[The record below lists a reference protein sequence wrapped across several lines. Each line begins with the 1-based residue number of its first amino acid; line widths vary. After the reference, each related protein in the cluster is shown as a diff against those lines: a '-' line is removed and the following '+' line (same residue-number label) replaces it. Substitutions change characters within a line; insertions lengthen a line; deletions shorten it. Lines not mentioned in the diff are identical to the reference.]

1 MYNKKMLTNFYED
14 LSSSEIKRI
23 SKKTVLIFP
32 FSSIEQHG
40 SHLPINTDKKILEGI
55 LSEFNIKYSSKKYL
69 IMPQIYI
76 GSASEH
82 KSYDGTL
89 SLNSVDF
96 IQYSI
101 KIIEQLCKKKFKN
114 IFLLNSHGGQISHL
128 DIIGKEL
135 KAKYDVTIVK
145 GTYFLFDDFKGII
158 SRKEKEYG
166 YHGGEF
172 ETSLMLYL
180 FPELV
185 DLDKLTSYEY
195 STDLKSKKIIT
206 LEKNIKKSWLTEEIS
221 KSGIIGNPSKSNQDK
236 GRKIV
241 LKVIN
246 YINKI
251 VNELYN

>member
-1 MYNKKMLTNFYED
+1 M
-14 LSSSEIKRI
+14 
-23 SKKTVLIFP
+23 
-32 FSSIEQHG
+32 
-40 SHLPINTDKKILEGI
+40 
-55 LSEFNIKYSSKKYL
+55 
-69 IMPQIYI
+69 
-76 GSASEH
+76 
-82 KSYDGTL
+82 
-89 SLNSVDF
+89 
-96 IQYSI
+96 
-101 KIIEQLCKKKFKN
+101 
-114 IFLLNSHGGQISHL
+114 
-128 DIIGKEL
+128 
-135 KAKYDVTIVK
+135 TIVK

-185 DLDKLTSYEY
+185 NMDKLTSYEY
-195 STDLKSKKIIT
+195 STDLKSTKIIT
-206 LEKNIKKSWLTEEIS
+206 LEKKIKKSWLTEEIS

>member
-1 MYNKKMLTNFYED
+1 MLTNFYED
-14 LSSSEIKRI
+14 FSSSEIKRI
-23 SKKTVLIFP
+23 NKKTVLIFP

-40 SHLPINTDKKILEGI
+40 SHLPISTDKKILEGI
-55 LSEFNIKYSSKKYL
+55 INKFNSKFASNKYL

-82 KSYDGTL
+82 KSYEGTI

-101 KIIEQLCKKKFKN
+101 KIIEQFCKKKFKN
-114 IFLLNSHGGQISHL
+114 ILLLNSHGGQISHL

-135 KAKYDVTIVK
+135 KSKYNITIVK

-172 ETSLMLYL
+172 ETSLALYAL
-180 FPELV
+180 PNIV
-185 DLDKLTSYEY
+185 RLDKLQSSNEIGIQ
-195 STDLKSKKIIT
+195 KS
-206 LEKNIKKSWLTEEIS
+206 SS
-221 KSGIIGNPSKSNQDK
+221 DK
-236 GRKIV
+236 GKKLAI
-241 LKVIN
+241 KSIN
-246 YINKI
+246 GVVNSINDMLFSNK
-251 VNELYN
+251 NQNL

>member
-1 MYNKKMLTNFYED
+1 MLTNFYED
-14 LSSSEIKRI
+14 LSSTEIKRI

-55 LSEFNIKYSSKKYL
+55 LSKFNDKYSSNKYL
-69 IMPQIYI
+69 IMPQIYF

-82 KSYDGTL
+82 RYYDGTI
-89 SLNSVDF
+89 SLNSIDF
-96 IQYSI
+96 IKYSL
-101 KIIEQLCKKKFKN
+101 KIIEQFCEKKFKN
-114 IFLLNSHGGQISHL
+114 IFLLNSHGGQISHI
-128 DIIGKEL
+128 DVIGKEL
-135 KAKYDVTIVK
+135 KAKYNITIVK

-158 SRKEKEYG
+158 SKKEKEYG

-180 FPELV
+180 YPELV
-185 DLDKLTSYEY
+185 KLNKITTYEY
-195 STDLKSKKIIT
+195 STDFKSKNIIT

-221 KSGIIGNPSKSNQDK
+221 KSGIIGNPIKANETK

-241 LKVIN
+241 EKVIN

-251 VNELYN
+251 INELYN

>member
-1 MYNKKMLTNFYED
+1 MLTNFYEN

-40 SHLPINTDKKILEGI
+40 SHLPINTDKKILDGI
-55 LSEFNIKYSSKKYL
+55 LSKFNNKFPSNKYL

-76 GSASEH
+76 GSANEH
-82 KSYDGTL
+82 KYFDGTI
-89 SLNSVDF
+89 SLNSIDF

-101 KIIEQLCKKKFKN
+101 KIIEQLCEKKFKN

-135 KAKYDVTIVK
+135 KAKYNITIVK

-180 FPELV
+180 YPELV
-185 DLDKLTSYEY
+185 KLDKFTSYEY
-195 STDLKSKKIIT
+195 STDLKSKKIIS
-206 LEKNIKKSWLTEEIS
+206 LEKKIKKSWLTEEIS
-221 KSGIIGNPSKSNQDK
+221 KTGIIGNPIKSNKEK

-241 LKVIN
+241 AKVIN